1 MKIFNFLKN
10 FTFSDV
16 SRGIEPVEKC
26 SDQPT
31 DDVFGSFGDGFG
43 QSHQEPNAVSTE
55 QTTLLQRNAVNC
67 VQIAAQPKA
76 GPCQTITR
84 FTAPLESVRLRFLQ
98 QTVNKTGCCF
108 PAKFFSKI
116 TKFGSPDDGFN
127 DVALHI
133 QRHVP
138 AGSEIAV
145 EDVVPASP
153 VVVPDGVTLLTVADR
168 LLVVVTGAARRETRH
183 TGRLLRRSTTL

>member
-108 PAKFFSKI
+108 PAKFFPKSQNSVHLTMASTTWLCISSGMSQPEVRLQWK
-116 TKFGSPDDGFN
+116 TWSPP
-127 DVALHI
+127 
-133 QRHVP
+133 R
-138 AGSEIAV
+138 
-145 EDVVPASP
+145 
-153 VVVPDGVTLLTVADR
+153 R
-168 LLVVVTGAARRETRH
+168 LLCRME
-183 TGRLLRRSTTL
+183 